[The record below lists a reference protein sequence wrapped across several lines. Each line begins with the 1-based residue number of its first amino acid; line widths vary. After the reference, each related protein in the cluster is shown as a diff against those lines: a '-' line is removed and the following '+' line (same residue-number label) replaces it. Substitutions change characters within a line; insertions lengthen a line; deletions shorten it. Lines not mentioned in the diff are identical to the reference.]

1 MCAAH
6 QCYYSLLPDT
16 SPSEQ
21 SVARLELDQ
30 NPVVIRVF
38 YNHNFITKQT
48 PVPYTTSFIIY
59 SFNSIGLLW
68 LDFLAIAKK
77 FEKKALT
84 PSVKD

>member
-6 QCYYSLLPDT
+6 QCYCSPLPDT

-38 YNHNFITKQT
+38 YNHNFIAKPTQ
-48 PVPYTTSFIIY
+48 VPYTTSFIIY
-59 SFNSIGLLW
+59 SFNSIGLLK
-68 LDFLAIAKK
+68 LHFLAITKK
-77 FEKKALT
+77 FEKITLT
-84 PSVKD
+84 PSAKD